1 MRKFKQRPGGRATC
15 ACMCPASEWCPART
29 LPRQGRRRGCAV
41 GVDRMRR
48 CPMSW
53 WSPRGPRPSRPAIT
67 RGGPLGVEALGRHG
81 ALSWSRTG
89 PVQASWATTTRMP
102 GRSHLRRNGP
112 DPQHHQLQA
121 VAPSGEATM
130 EHARVLEPSLTGGGH
145 LPGDEMDRPDSASR
159 ARSWRRRGAITM
171 EAPRGGNR
179 RLTFLTEG
187 DGVRGLTRAIDG
199 PPLARPCSGAPPVP
213 AWSASWPP
221 GHPAGHDQ
229 QRGSQC
235 PLPVPGGAGAPSR
248 PPARHRDRP
257 PLPGE
262 LR

>member
-145 LPGDEMDRPDSASR
+145 LPGDEMDRPDLSEPSEVVAEAWSDHNGSSTR
-159 ARSWRRRGAITM
+159 RESSPDLPDRRRWCA
-171 EAPRGGNR
+171 R
-179 RLTFLTEG
+179 
-187 DGVRGLTRAIDG
+187 ID
-199 PPLARPCSGAPPVP
+199 ACY
-213 AWSASWPP
+213 
-221 GHPAGHDQ
+221 
-229 QRGSQC
+229 
-235 PLPVPGGAGAPSR
+235 
-248 PPARHRDRP
+248 
-257 PLPGE
+257 
-262 LR
+262 